1 MEVRAVE
8 VTNRRIGDAPILPA
22 LLPQIPTIIRSR
34 RPPPMA
40 HMTGVPADTPS
51 PCEAPRRSS
60 TRRNAKPWKKDSPGA
75 RGRNDDLR
83 AIRRFDRTL

>member
-1 MEVRAVE
+1 MDVRAVE
-8 VTNRRIGDAPILPA
+8 VTDSNIGDAPMLPA
-22 LLPQIPTIIRSR
+22 LLSR
-34 RPPPMA
+34 VSGDEPIA
-40 HMTGVPADTPS
+40 SVTADGAYDGRTRRDVIA
-51 PCEAPRRSS
+51 CEAPRRSS